1 MDEKMIEDLVPILI
15 PREALIVSKLEPG
28 TVVDFS
34 AEVGKIVI
42 EKAKALNDEKAETN
56 SSSANNSESGQKNT
70 DNSDESEKTTS
81 AGNEN
86 KEPSGN
92 DVDANKPKAE
102 PVQTAES
109 EKSDE

>member
-42 EKAKALNDEKAETN
+42 EKAKASNDEKAETN

-70 DNSDESEKTTS
+70 DNSDETAS

-92 DVDANKPKAE
+92 DADANKPKAE